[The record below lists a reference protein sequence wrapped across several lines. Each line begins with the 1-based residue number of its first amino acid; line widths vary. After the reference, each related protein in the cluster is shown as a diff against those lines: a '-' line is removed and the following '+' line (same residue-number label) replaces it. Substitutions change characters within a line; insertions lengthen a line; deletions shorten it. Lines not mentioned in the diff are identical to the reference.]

1 MNLEAKRGAIDP
13 WLPEIPVYRQCELL
27 GLNRSSYYYQPC
39 RDTSYN
45 EYLMRLIDEQ
55 YTRTPFYGIP
65 KMTQWL
71 REQKGER
78 VNHKRIERLMRQMG
92 LMALSPGP
100 HTSRKR
106 EKHRVYPYL
115 LNGLEIVRPDQVW
128 ATDITYIRMQRGF
141 LYLVAIMDLFSRYV
155 LSWCLSN
162 TLDTRFCL
170 EALEKALGMSVPEI
184 LNADQGVQFTSEAF
198 TNRLKDAGIA
208 ISMAG
213 RGRCFDNILV
223 ERLWRTLKYED
234 IFLNDYT
241 GGRETEQGIARYF
254 YFYHRERPHQSL
266 GGKTPE
272 QLYYGTA

>member
-1 MNLEAKRGAIDP
+1 LNLEAKRGAIDP

-55 YTRTPFYGIP
+55 YTRTPFYGSP

-78 VNHKRIERLMRQMG
+78 VNHKRVERLMRQMG

-106 EKHRVYPYL
+106 EKHRIYPYL

-170 EALEKALGMSVPEI
+170 EALDMALGISVPDI

-198 TNRLKDAGIA
+198 TDRLKNEGIA

-223 ERLWRTLKYED
+223 ERLWRTLKYEE

-241 GGRETEQGIARYF
+241 GGRETEQGIAKYF
-254 YFYHRERPHQSL
+254 LFYHRERPHQSL